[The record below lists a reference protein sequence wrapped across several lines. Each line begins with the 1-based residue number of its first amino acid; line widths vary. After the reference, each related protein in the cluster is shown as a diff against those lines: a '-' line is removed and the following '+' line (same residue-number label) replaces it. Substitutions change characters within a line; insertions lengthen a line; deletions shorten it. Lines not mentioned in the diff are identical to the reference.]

1 LEPRLSRWGEHTDI
15 HQFSLICDLLGSPP
29 ESVLKTIASENV
41 RRHQGLGRGRGPHA
55 QTGSPA
61 RSE

>member
-1 LEPRLSRWGEHTDI
+1 MVARLGHLHMQIDI

-41 RRHQGLGRGRGPHA
+41 GEGMRRLAVHA
-55 QTGSPA
+55 
-61 RSE
+61 